1 MGKFLI
7 KKTETGIVFHLRAAN
22 GETIGV
28 SEVYRSEESC
38 KKGIESVMKTSQ
50 TAGIEDKTLSRS
62 KELKHPKFEIYKD
75 KGSKFRFR
83 LLAHNGQEVL
93 ASQPYTAK
101 ASCRNGINSVIL
113 NAPSAEIIEP
123 DKK

>member
-1 MGKFLI
+1 MGKYLI
-7 KKTETGIVFHLRAAN
+7 KKTGTGMVFHLRAAN

-28 SEVYRSEESC
+28 SEVYSSEESC
-38 KKGIESVMKTSQ
+38 KKGIESVMNTSLA
-50 TAGIEDKTLSRS
+50 AGIEDKTRSRS

-75 KGSKFRFR
+75 KGGKFRFR
-83 LLAHNGQEVL
+83 LLAQGGQEVL

-113 NAPSAEIIEP
+113 NASSAVIIEP
-123 DKK
+123 KEK